1 MKNRLYKPFLLPY
14 NYKKYN
20 VIPGPQTFDGTV
32 LGTISA
38 SSGEF
43 TWDIYYGNGL
53 IKVDGTNNWSLNNF
67 NHQTSTGYVLRDYD
81 IGEYSKY
88 YVITVSF
95 NGSVLFRYAG
105 WGGKIRY
112 LKNTKQF
119 TLYKGNDTFVYR
131 SSGVSTPTYNN
142 WGVPTDGSFVQDVA
156 SQTEIYRTDAVEIVG
171 LYMYPVNTAPGEF
184 VIDDSHLYG
193 GVEYMCN
200 INADKDITVG
210 TTASAQIE
218 FTTDLLNTN
227 AAGTTL
233 NFEQMQADE
242 TTYTQKGVFTIS
254 NIEKTRNGVY
264 KVTAYDNVSKFDI
277 DVKSWI
283 TSLNWSQTVNSFF
296 KGLCTY
302 CGVTHTYS
310 ASQTTGEFINDDIV
324 ITRNVFGGDVI
335 NGRTILGYIAAVAG
349 GFVVADS
356 DGDISI
362 KHFGSTSTHTFPR
375 AEYKKATYSDYNAA
389 PIETVKVSNGADDV
403 GITVG
408 DGDNP
413 LLIQYNAIFYN
424 EDIDLMEDAVEN
436 IYDVVTTYSYRP
448 CTLELFSDY
457 GVNVGDKITVNY
469 GDGTFNSYVF
479 NKKIN
484 NNGVVLESTGNPTR
498 EKLTNMGVDEVQA
511 LVGKTNKL
519 TVDVNGIKD
528 EVIDTETGNYKVL
541 TWDADSGLVVC
552 NNVSGNTV
560 SISGDN
566 IAADAITAE
575 KIYAGSISFDKCNS
589 GMQDRINAGG
599 QTYKQ
604 SALPNNDS
612 RWVTT
617 GNNQGAYWYVT
628 AIPSGIQPY
637 STLASYS
644 INDFCS
650 RVDGGTVYYICK
662 EAISAPAGLFDESK
676 WEQFKEDNWYTWNG
690 TCWNLS
696 TSPYYIKS
704 TYIDGAK
711 IASPTIYGN
720 EIKVL
725 DGKFMVMDA
734 QDSLLYGYMGIGQD
748 TDAGGNINTGV
759 LLSASD
765 DTTLG
770 TQDAYVLLTT
780 NGVRITFSDY
790 SILVKN
796 NGVFYEKQ
804 TEGGTQ
810 TIELGVARFS

>member
-53 IKVDGTNNWSLNNF
+53 IKVDGTNNWSLNYF

-95 NGSVLFRYAG
+95 NGSVLFTYAG

-171 LYMYPVNTAPGEF
+171 LYMYQVNTAPGEF

-218 FTTDLLNTN
+218 FTTDLINTN
-227 AAGTTL
+227 AAGTIL
-233 NFEQMQADE
+233 YFEQMQADE

-324 ITRNVFGGDVI
+324 ITKNVFGGDVI

-413 LLIQYNAIFYN
+413 LFIQYNAIFYN
-424 EDIDLMEDAVEN
+424 EDKDLMEDAVEN

-484 NNGVVLESTGNPTR
+484 NNGVILESTGNPTR
-498 EKLTNMGVDEVQA
+498 EKLTNMGNDEVQQ
-511 LVGKTNKL
+511 LVGKYHRIEN
-519 TVDVNGIKD
+519 TVDKHTRTLGDLASGHETKFVMDANGVYISNQD
-528 EVIDTETGNYKVL
+528 GSETRFDGGHIYPQTIVFNSL
-541 TWDADSGLVVC
+541 DS
-552 NNVSGNTV
+552 NTQTK
-560 SISGDN
+560 INEAG
-566 IAADAITAE
+566 
-575 KIYAGSISFDKCNS
+575 KIYRQN
-589 GMQDRINAGG
+589 
-599 QTYKQ
+599 TYPTVAQ
-604 SALPNNDS
+604 S
-612 RWVTT
+612 TT
-617 GNNQGAYWYVT
+617 GAYWYVMT
-628 AIPSGIQPY
+628 NDVIHSGETY
-637 STLASYS
+637 HK
-644 INDFCS
+644 DC
-650 RVDGGTVYYICK
+650 
-662 EAISAPAGLFDESK
+662 
-676 WEQFKEDNWYTWNG
+676 WYTYNG
-690 TCWNLS
+690 TAWVF
-696 TSPYYIKS
+696 TSDPNRITY
-704 TYIDGAK
+704 TYIDSYTLK
-711 IASPTIYGN
+711 TPTIEGN
-720 EIKVL
+720 NVIL
-725 DGKFMVMDA
+725 HSDDGGSFSVHMS
-734 QDSLLYGYMGIGQD
+734 QQGQD
-748 TDAGGNINTGV
+748 KALGFMGTGTAIVNDVTEYGVCLANDSDGDSSTVLSGNDNYIV
-759 LLSASD
+759 LTPSE
-765 DTTLG
+765 
-770 TQDAYVLLTT
+770 
-780 NGVRITFSDY
+780 VRICFAWEDTQHQPLSR
-790 SILVKN
+790 SIYLN
-796 NGVFYEKQ
+796 SNGAYYEDEQHNTYAIGPAVF
-804 TEGGTQ
+804 
-810 TIELGVARFS
+810 L